1 MNLARLL
8 LVTLRLL
15 IFKARIMTDRC
26 EYFVGGWMPMLT
38 DTRKSVDVYG
48 AVLRN
53 KDRLVT
59 NFSKNWHTT
68 CRRAVVSKILD
79 WLVQ

>member
-1 MNLARLL
+1 
-8 LVTLRLL
+8 
-15 IFKARIMTDRC
+15 
-26 EYFVGGWMPMLT
+26 MLT
-38 DTRKSVDVYG
+38 EKRELADVYV
-48 AVLRN
+48 AALRN
-53 KDRLVT
+53 KDRLIT

>member
-1 MNLARLL
+1 
-8 LVTLRLL
+8 
-15 IFKARIMTDRC
+15 MTVRYED
-26 EYFVGGWMPMLT
+26 FVGVYASMLT
-38 DTRKSVDVYG
+38 EKRELAGVYG
-48 AVLRN
+48 AALRN
-53 KDRLVT
+53 KDCLMT

>member
-1 MNLARLL
+1 
-8 LVTLRLL
+8 
-15 IFKARIMTDRC
+15 MTVRC
-26 EYFVGGWMPMLT
+26 EYFVGGCASMLT
-38 DTRKSVDVYG
+38 EKRELAGLCG
-48 AVLRN
+48 AALRN
-53 KDRLVT
+53 KDRLMT